1 VAVAC
6 RFATPRLT
14 GDSVIVMTSN
24 LGAEYLAAL
33 PEDAP
38 AAEARDQVMAVVRQ
52 AFRPE
57 FLNRLDEI
65 ILFNRLGRGQLK
77 DIVQIQLGHLR
88 RLLADRRI
96 TLEISDAAL
105 AWLADAGYDPV
116 YGARPLK
123 RVIQRHLQDPL
134 ALMILDGRVRDGDAV
149 KVDAEDGTLVINGA
163 SMAAA
168 A

>member
-1 VAVAC
+1 MGSC
-6 RFATPRLT
+6 
-14 GDSVIVMTSN
+14 D
-24 LGAEYLAAL
+24 
-33 PEDAP
+33 
-38 AAEARDQVMAVVRQ
+38 
-52 AFRPE
+52 
-57 FLNRLDEI
+57 
-65 ILFNRLGRGQLK
+65 K
-77 DIVQIQLGHLR
+77 LGHLR

-149 KVDAEDGTLVINGA
+149 KVDAEDGALVINGA
-163 SMAAA
+163 SIAAA